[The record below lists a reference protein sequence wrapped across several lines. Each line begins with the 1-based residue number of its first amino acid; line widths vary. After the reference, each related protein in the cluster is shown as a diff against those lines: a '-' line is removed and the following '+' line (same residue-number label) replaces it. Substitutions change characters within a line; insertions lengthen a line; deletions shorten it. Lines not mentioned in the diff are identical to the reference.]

1 MAILKMTR
9 AVRQQVY
16 TADLAFALV
25 TGLYSDSTIPWKGKA
40 VLKRIY
46 TRLDNIHRI
55 LYRGGNF
62 VLSPRDFKKYNRVIL
77 SIKKIILDITENNRV
92 GNDFINAVLMMV
104 EDTRESV
111 KDSNNKKLQYE
122 WNMLNQSLATFYK
135 HIVQEPEPF
144 NPEFT
149 GYKYERLGVA
159 LGQKFQKVIMQ

>member
-16 TADLAFALV
+16 TADLAFAMVISL
-25 TGLYSDSTIPWKGKA
+25 GSDSTIPRNTKA
-40 VLKRIY
+40 VLKRIHI
-46 TRLDNIHRI
+46 RLDNINRI
-55 LYRGGNF
+55 LYGDGKF

-77 SIKKIILDITENNRV
+77 SIKKMISDITKNDRLET
-92 GNDFINAVLMMV
+92 DFINAVLMMV

-111 KDSNNKKLQYE
+111 KNSNNKKLQHE
-122 WNMLNQSLATFYK
+122 WNMLNQSLATFYR

-149 GYKYERLGVA
+149 GYKYEVTC
-159 LGQKFQKVIMQ
+159 